1 MTLPLP
7 GKKVRGSHTGSP
19 INALF
24 DLLGR
29 RWALGVLWHLGNGP
43 RSFRDLQALCGD
55 ISPSILNRRLK
66 DLRQADILE
75 RSPEGYRLTVRGG
88 ELRQIVVPLAQWSAV
103 WSEEIFAFVKPG
115 MKEHLLAE
123 TGPRSGEPG
132 LGMPLEGGSLEST
145 HP

>member
-7 GKKVRGSHTGSP
+7 GKKVRGSRTGSP

-29 RWALGVLWHLGNGP
+29 RWALGVLWHLGSGP

-55 ISPSILNRRLK
+55 ISPSILNSRLK

-75 RSPEGYRLTVRGG
+75 CSEEGYRLTVRGQ
-88 ELRQIVVPLAQWSAV
+88 ELRQIVVPLAQWSAL
-103 WSEEIFAFVKPG
+103 WSEEIFAFIKPG

-123 TGPRSGEPG
+123 TNTSQAKKGAAAAVE
-132 LGMPLEGGSLEST
+132 EDGS
-145 HP
+145 